1 MVEQRESES
10 TIATRSA
17 VRISIFCER
26 GVGRDA
32 SATNEAAVPTG
43 NVGRGLS
50 SGLVPR
56 ARASDLPEQHQD
68 QHDHDHQHQAETTAA
83 VITSAVER
91 PPPKPLKP
99 PSSAMTK
106 MMSRMVP
113 IDVALGASSS
123 L

>member
-43 NVGRGLS
+43 NVGRDCPQVS
-50 SGLVPR
+50 FR
-56 ARASDLPEQHQD
+56 ARVPQIFPSS
-68 QHDHDHQHQAETTAA
+68 TRIST
-83 VITSAVER
+83 ITITNTKPR
-91 PPPKPLKP
+91 PPPP
-99 PSSAMTK
+99 
-106 MMSRMVP
+106 
-113 IDVALGASSS
+113 
-123 L
+123 

>member
-68 QHDHDHQHQAETTAA
+68 QHDYQHQAETTAA
-83 VITSAVER
+83 VITCAVER
-91 PPPKPLKP
+91 P
-99 PSSAMTK
+99 STQATK
-106 MMSRMVP
+106 
-113 IDVALGASSS
+113 ASE
-123 L
+123 